1 MARAHP
7 LEKTIVSAICAEA
20 RRLGWWVMKTHGGQF
35 GSAVGIPDLLAI
47 RGGMAVWMEAKRPG
61 QKVTPIQMR
70 RIDELKTAGCRVAVV
85 TSVREA
91 TDFLSSAVSS

>member
-1 MARAHP
+1 MARKQP
-7 LEKTIVSAICAEA
+7 LEKTIVSAICKEA

-61 QKVTPIQMR
+61 QHVTPIQKR
-70 RIDELKTAGCRVAVV
+70 RIDELASAGCRVAVV
-85 TSVREA
+85 TSVGEA